1 MSKNKNA
8 VFPIMLAFLVMG
20 FGDVVGPM
28 VSLVKDS
35 FQISNFAAQ
44 ILTLSGFIMFGLLS
58 IPMGI
63 VQSRIGKTKIL
74 GFGLIIAFLGLAIPM
89 LGGLYGAEIINIK
102 EKEYILYLLYFSV
115 LLLGAGATMLQV
127 SGNPV
132 MRDVSDEGKY
142 SSNLSF
148 AQSIKAIGTSLG
160 FWIAPLAVLIGL
172 NQNWGWTIQFPIYS
186 AIVLITFVFVFRLST
201 HKDTVSKKPANI
213 KSCFKTLKNPYI
225 LFMVI
230 GIFFYVGAEVSMS
243 AQIPILMKDVYHFEK
258 IGLLISWSLFILPIL
273 IGRFLGGVILRYLH
287 AKKFLLISAV
297 LSIIGICLLFL
308 NIQII
313 AFAGVILVGLGFSN
327 IFPLIFSITIDK
339 NPEKSNEI
347 SSLMVTA
354 IVGGAFIPPL
364 TGLFADK
371 FGIVLCFLVP
381 LICIVYILSI
391 AIYNKNLKAS

>member
-8 VFPIMLAFLVMG
+8 VLPIMLAFLVMG

-63 VQSRIGKTKIL
+63 IQSKIGKFKVL
-74 GFGLIIAFLGLAIPM
+74 GLGLIIAFFGLSIPII
-89 LGGLYGAEIINIK
+89 GGLYGAEVADIENK
-102 EKEYILYLLYFSV
+102 KYILYLLYFSV
-115 LLLGAGATMLQV
+115 LLLGAGAAMLQV

-132 MRDVSDEGKY
+132 MRDVSAEGKF

-160 FWIAPLAVLIGL
+160 FWIAPLAALIGL
-172 NQNWGWTIQFPIYS
+172 NQDWGWTIQFPIYS
-186 AIVLITFVFVFRLST
+186 AIVLLTFLFVIMQKSNN
-201 HKDTVSKKPANI
+201 KNIIENPASI
-213 KSCFKTLKNPYI
+213 KSCVKILKNPYI

-230 GIFFYVGAEVSMS
+230 GIFCYVGAEVSMS
-243 AQIPILMKDVYHFEK
+243 AQVPILMKDIYHFDK
-258 IGLLISWSLFILPIL
+258 MGLLISWSLFILPIL
-273 IGRFLGGVILRYLH
+273 IGRFLGGIILRSLE
-287 AKKFLLISAV
+287 AKKFLLFSSII
-297 LSIIGICLLFL
+297 SIIGISLLFF
-308 NIQII
+308 NIQTL
-313 AFAGVILVGLGFSN
+313 AFVGIILVGLGFSN

-354 IVGGAFIPPL
+354 IVGGAIIPPV
-364 TGLFADK
+364 TGLFADI
-371 FGIVLCFLVP
+371 FGITLCFIIPLVC
-381 LICIVYILSI
+381 LFFVLGL
-391 AIYNKNLKAS
+391 AIYNKK